1 MMRYRDYGTVSKL
14 YMRLESICRC
24 ALEDLEG
31 IMPEFDPSGDREHSG
46 WQTIAG
52 LEDVLSIVDM
62 YEDALGQIGFGVYF
76 GDAYLGEIIG
86 VKMVAMDIRKIA
98 FALDNGACIG
108 DFRANPKFQTGPP
121 KCAIQHGNSSKSPSG
136 EKEA

>member
-1 MMRYRDYGTVSKL
+1 MRYRDYGTVSKL
-14 YMRLESICRC
+14 YSRLIHICRC
-24 ALEDLEG
+24 ALADLEG
-31 IMPEFDPSGDREHSG
+31 IMPEFEPSGDRQHPG

-76 GDAYLGEIIG
+76 EKDAYLGEIVG

-108 DFRANPKFQTGPP
+108 DFRANPKFHTGPP
-121 KCAIQHGNSSKSPSG
+121 KCAIQHGNSSESPSG
-136 EKEA
+136 EKGA